1 MNMKMGGEKNKVIME
16 ATKKRVPGRK
26 GHREGK
32 PYT

>member
-1 MNMKMGGEKNKVIME
+1 MSMKMGGEKNEVTME